1 MTDATTAIQAEPEI
15 GPATI
20 VIRRSWAII
29 GGIATLA
36 VVATLS
42 VLALTAGGGFPSAL
56 PAGFP
61 APPGM
66 SGDGSLPT
74 PPSGGQGL
82 PNGQLYPA
90 PGGGSGGSSSSP

>member
-1 MTDATTAIQAEPEI
+1 MNEAPTAVSTP
-15 GPATI
+15 GPATLT
-20 VIRRSWAII
+20 IRRSWAIA
-29 GGIATLA
+29 GAIATVAVIAALA
-36 VVATLS
+36 IIAI
-42 VLALTAGGGFPSAL
+42 TAGNGDSNGL